1 MPKMLP
7 EEAKKLLANVPE
19 QFTFRSYNGDVY
31 WNLRDLAQAVASM
44 NDAVFTYHVNDQKND
59 FANWV
64 ADVIG
69 DRKLARELRE
79 TRNPAKTAG
88 RLAERV
94 AFLESRQD

>member
-7 EEAKKLLANVPE
+7 EEAEKLLANVPE

-44 NDAVFTYHVNDQKND
+44 KDTEFTYHVNERKND

-64 ADVIG
+64 TDVIG
-69 DRKLARELRE
+69 DRKLARELFE
-79 TRNPAKTAG
+79 TRNPAKTAR
-88 RLAERV
+88 RLEERI
-94 AFLESRQD
+94 AFLEARRS